1 MAGIEKLTALKVSK
15 TAKAGKYSDGKGLYL
30 QVTKQLV
37 KSWVFRYERGGSE
50 HFMGLGPTHSV
61 GLAEAR
67 EELVGRGLAVSEVQD
82 MGGVLY
88 AYFADPD
95 GNSWALQQIGAA
107 ARPRCRRCTAA
118 SASWSGTPR
127 CTKSCA
133 VVDFPI
139 PIEPVRPSTKVMS
152 APANQAFRISASI
165 SARSAGVTC
174 GVTPNQR
181 AKPGTA

>member
-67 EELVGRGLAVSEVQD
+67 DGRGLMLDISEWRPDHWAGHMLADLSSLSAHDATGNLVLLSDLTSALVEYSPEGAPISIMPLWAGWHGLQNDLPQAEGIAIGPDGDIFIVSEPNLFFRFRRSED
-82 MGGVLY
+82 
-88 AYFADPD
+88 
-95 GNSWALQQIGAA
+95 AA
-107 ARPRCRRCTAA
+107 WMRR
-118 SASWSGTPR
+118 
-127 CTKSCA
+127 
-133 VVDFPI
+133 
-139 PIEPVRPSTKVMS
+139 
-152 APANQAFRISASI
+152 
-165 SARSAGVTC
+165 
-174 GVTPNQR
+174 
-181 AKPGTA
+181 